1 MTVVTPAYNPRAGWE
16 KEYILAC
23 KSIQI
28 LLKSW
33 QIKWTIVDDGSDADL
48 TPAVSYIESQ
58 VGDLAF
64 FRQAENRGKGSATRL
79 GAAHCTT
86 DYLIFT
92 DIDFPYQDQLFADI
106 VSRLQAGDDIVL
118 CTRGASYYQNI
129 SPSRARLS
137 KAFRSVIRLLFRIP
151 TLDTQAGLKGL
162 SLKGIKSLLDTKT
175 DRYLFDLEMV
185 KIAHKRKLRFA
196 TIEGKLKSKTELSS
210 MPFSIL
216 RQEFFNLVKIL
227 FR

>member
-16 KEYILAC
+16 KEYVLAC

-33 QIKWTIVDDGSDADL
+33 QIKWTIVDDGSSTDL
-48 TPAVSYIESQ
+48 TPAVSYIQGQ
-58 VGDLAF
+58 VDDLAF
-64 FRQAENRGKGSATRL
+64 FRLAENRGKGFATRL
-79 GAAHCTT
+79 GAAHCETE
-86 DYLIFT
+86 YLIFT
-92 DIDFPYQDQLFADI
+92 DIDFPYQDRLFVEI
-106 VSRLQAGDDIVL
+106 VSRLQAGSDIVL
-118 CTRGASYYQNI
+118 CTRDTNYYQNI
-129 SPSRARLS
+129 SRSRARLS
-137 KAFRSVIRLLFRIP
+137 KAFKSVIKLLFRIP
-151 TLDTQAGLKGL
+151 TIDTQAGLKGL
-162 SLKGIKSLLDTKT
+162 SENGIRALLDTRT

-196 TIEGKLKSKTELSS
+196 TIEGMLKSKTELSA

-216 RQEFFNLVKIL
+216 KQEFFNLVKIL